1 MTVNMTLNNAD
12 SNILESIKDF
22 IHTHFPK
29 VSFSM
34 DELSPLEKSLL
45 EDREEIRSQIKA
57 GTLQTYSSMEEFRRS
72 NAL

>member
-45 EDREEIRSQIKA
+45 EDREEIQKEIKA
-57 GTLQTYSSMEEFRRS
+57 GTIQGYSSMEEYRKAHAF
-72 NAL
+72 

>member
-1 MTVNMTLNNAD
+1 MTVNMTLTNAD

-22 IHTHFPK
+22 ILTHFPK

-45 EDREEIRSQIKA
+45 EDREEIRSQIKN
-57 GTLQTYSSMEEFRRS
+57 GTLQTYSSMEEFRRI